1 LLAIGGVILG
11 VVIGWLGV
19 YLFNINGFYIGNMG
33 LSGFL
38 VGDTLRAQL
47 TLDDTINLSIMT
59 FIVTLLAGLYPAIT
73 ASRMEPVAALRAE
86 K

>member
-1 LLAIGGVILG
+1 MILG
-11 VVIGWLGV
+11 LALGWGAV
-19 YLFNINGFYIGNMG
+19 QLFNINGFYIGNMG

-38 VGDTLRAQL
+38 VGDTIRAQL
-47 TLDDTINLSIMT
+47 MLDDILNLSAMT
-59 FIVTLLAGLYPAIT
+59 FIVTLLAGLYPAVT